1 MQAYLNSVFYIH
13 EKLDPESDSLIFLN
27 HNKQC
32 RTDTDCGT
40 LFLHCL
46 PSYGQFKC
54 KHKSVFPIHS
64 VELEGT
70 VILTILMTLAVISG
84 IGGGG
89 IIVSLLMTF
98 YKLNTHEAI
107 AVSGFTIFM
116 GSLARFFMVVNKR
129 HPEKDAT
136 VVDYSLANIML
147 PCVLVGSLFGV
158 FLNLILPALILQICL
173 SCVLIL
179 LALMSGFKAVEIYR
193 QESGHHE
200 DPEQPPQQPS
210 IREQEIN
217 FLKEMMKE
225 SEAKNLEILNDT
237 DAKLT
242 TKQRED
248 RTEFHEMV
256 QLEKTHWQW
265 EKQMINVSIFI
276 GLAVLNIYRG
286 SKVNPSVF
294 GIKMCSGLDWLGIF
308 VFVSLCFSLTFYSIK
323 SQMREQQL
331 KLKYSNLIKSEI
343 ELTSDKIFKLI
354 LISLMGGWVS
364 GALGMGGGSVF
375 NPLLLSLGVP
385 PQVSSATGMYMMIFS
400 TGASTLTYIHNDL
413 LNFSYGIWAGF
424 FCIMGT
430 MLGMALMDKLMRR
443 VRRQSP

>member
-1 MQAYLNSVFYIH
+1 M
-13 EKLDPESDSLIFLN
+13 
-27 HNKQC
+27 
-32 RTDTDCGT
+32 
-40 LFLHCL
+40 
-46 PSYGQFKC
+46 
-54 KHKSVFPIHS
+54 
-64 VELEGT
+64 ELEGT

-116 GSLARFFMVVNKR
+116 GSIARFIMVVNKR

-136 VVDYSLANIML
+136 IVDYSLANIML

-179 LALMSGFKAVEIYR
+179 LAIMSGFKAVEIYR
-193 QESGHHE
+193 QETGHQQ
-200 DPEQPPQQPS
+200 DPEHPPQQPTQ
-210 IREQEIN
+210 REHEIKMLREK
-217 FLKEMMKE
+217 LKQ
-225 SEAKNLEILNDT
+225 SEADNLEILNDS
-237 DAKLT
+237 AIRLT
-242 TKQRED
+242 KKQRED
-248 RTEFHEMV
+248 RTEFNDMV

-265 EKQMINVSIFI
+265 EKQMINVSIFV
-276 GLAVLNIYRG
+276 GLVVLNVYRG

-294 GIKMCSGLDWLGIF
+294 GIKMCSGLDWFGIF

-331 KLKYSNLIKSEI
+331 KLKYSNLSKSEI
-343 ELTSDKIFKLI
+343 ELTPSKIFKLI
-354 LISLMGGWVS
+354 LISIMGGWVS

-385 PQVSSATGMYMMIFS
+385 P
-400 TGASTLTYIHNDL
+400 
-413 LNFSYGIWAGF
+413 
-424 FCIMGT
+424 
-430 MLGMALMDKLMRR
+430 
-443 VRRQSP
+443 